1 MTQNFLKVPTF
12 LDNQDEYNRLSANA
26 INGLLDGKLNSTGS
40 FTTDGTKTLKTVIDA
55 RCGGNSVVL
64 FVPMTVDAAG
74 EMSHMWL
81 SATRKGEFDVGHRN
95 HTKNVLYK
103 YVIIG

>member
-40 FTTDGTKTLKTVIDA
+40 FDTDGTKTLKTVIDA

-74 EMSHMWL
+74 EIPHMWL
-81 SATRKGEFDVGHRN
+81 SATRKGEFDISHRN
-95 HTKNVLYK
+95 HTKNVEYK